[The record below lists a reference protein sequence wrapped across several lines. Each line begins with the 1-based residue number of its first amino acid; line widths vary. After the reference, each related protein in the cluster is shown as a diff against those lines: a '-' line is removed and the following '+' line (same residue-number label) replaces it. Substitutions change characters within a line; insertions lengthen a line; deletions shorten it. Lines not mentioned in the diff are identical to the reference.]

1 MYRSPGSASSPDLV
15 TLLKKTKQRNGSSNV
30 GSNGTGNRDASDGG
44 NGGGKGSELSS
55 RRLRTTSAT
64 PSSTSSNPIQQ
75 RSQSP
80 RVDRIATTNSSS
92 SSFQRGEDPSN
103 FLSVRSPDWV
113 LPSPSTSPAPS
124 PSIVKIAKA
133 SVRAKTSAF
142 LGKMWGQATV
152 RDRSRTINGSLPT
165 SVSSAS
171 AAFQDTFRPPVP
183 PLPSKQPPTSVSDV
197 FGDAG
202 TSLLHSPNLLKPL
215 PNILSGKESLRI
227 SQESDSN
234 SIVVVTMPGRG
245 ESPTMT
251 PIAKEFRD
259 VASLSKHTKRRSMSV
274 SDVDV
279 KRALAQNSPMP
290 PRLKELE
297 RTSNGWGSSLSGMFA
312 GELSGLVVP
321 PLSLQ
326 DPTTPIKRLSSSK
339 GKAPAVPLDL
349 QESKISD
356 SPLNSSTSIPAD
368 TPIVNIEPASIID
381 DSPLSS
387 PEPAMVP
394 PRSSSLNTPVKTTS
408 PTSPSSYTRGPGLRY
423 GPRSASGWS
432 GSMSSGAFNTHG
444 YSGSRDSP
452 RPRIH
457 HRSTASNSEPSL
469 IPRNDDPPA
478 QDDSRHVRLVPS
490 AGSSF
495 SRLDTMSP
503 ITPADIG
510 STGDL
515 MLLSGSD
522 TTPGEEPDID
532 SKAKSLAARCWTE
545 DEEFLAKEKIA
556 EWLGGSGRI
565 NNTALGHYIE
575 NFDFSGLR
583 LDMAFRRLCA
593 KLYLKAET
601 QQVDRI
607 LDTFASRYWV
617 CNRTSVY
624 GSPSVV
630 HAVAY
635 SLLLLNTDLHVAELS
650 THMSRNQ
657 FVRNTLS
664 AIQMQLHPNSSNSD
678 FDSSSGRQGSD
689 YTGST
694 PGRGVKRSDSIT
706 SWNSLSKDVVSGL
719 SQSLSP
725 QVNESTAS
733 FQATNNDQKENGG
746 ATPLYDRNWENEM
759 ETMLKDMYTAIKN
772 QQVLQPLGTLG
783 RMSTSSLSPHGTLMR
798 NRSTRGQP
806 DRLTAF
812 KRGSIRG
819 LGSILAPPSGASPY
833 SSNSSIDG
841 RASPAPSFATS
852 NELHA
857 STTSFMT
864 PTLGF
869 ASNLS
874 HTIIREAQEDD
885 DHSTKSRDTD
895 STDISI
901 SDEELALLGAPWAK
915 EGMLC
920 RKQFWE
926 ATGKKARVR
935 SWMDVF
941 VVIQR
946 GEVNMFTFGDR
957 GSGGGGVVGG
967 GNWLENAQSVGTL
980 HLAHSLA
987 HALPPPGYN
996 RQRPHCMVLTL
1007 ANGGVYFLQA
1017 GTEELVN
1024 EWVSTCNYWAARQS
1038 KEPLAGGVSNME
1050 YGWNRVLDPPEQVR
1064 SMSDN
1069 ESSRT
1074 VDRSDVMSVRSTRS
1088 RYGRK
1093 DGAASMRSSQSPWM
1107 DRTFIN
1113 DWKAPLPPTVASI
1126 HDEETQLEALQK
1138 HVKYMSEDL
1147 KRHNEL
1153 RTPMME
1159 LYTPRSPNAN
1169 KALLNWENKSKYLL
1183 SEIVKYQS
1191 YIDSLQ
1197 HATALRLKKRG
1208 ERALERA
1215 LVVADPDS
1223 DDGKGA
1229 RDDETIQEHGTS
1241 NTRFATLHRRE
1252 SAQVAEG

>member
-15 TLLKKTKQRNGSSNV
+15 TLLKKTKQRSGPPNA
-30 GSNGTGNRDASDGG
+30 GSNGTGNRDALRVDASDGV
-44 NGGGKGSELSS
+44 GGGAESSS
-55 RRLRTTSAT
+55 RRMRTTSAT
-64 PSSTSSNPIQQ
+64 PSSTSSTSILQQ
-75 RSQSP
+75 GQRP
-80 RVDRIATTNSSS
+80 RVERITTTTNSSS

-103 FLSVRSPDWV
+103 FLNARSPDWV
-113 LPSPSTSPAPS
+113 LPSPSSPAPS
-124 PSIVKIAKA
+124 PSVLKTARS
-133 SVRAKTSAF
+133 SVRAKTTAL
-142 LGKMWGQATV
+142 LGRMWGQSTV
-152 RDRSRTINGSLPT
+152 RDRSRTINGALPT
-165 SVSSAS
+165 PVSSVS
-171 AAFQDTFRPPVP
+171 AAFSDTFPPPVP
-183 PLPSKQPPTSVSDV
+183 PLPSKDFPTPAPDVFSDV
-197 FGDAG
+197 GRP
-202 TSLLHSPNLLKPL
+202 SLSSPNLSKPL
-215 PNILSGKESLRI
+215 PDIRLGKQPERD

-234 SIVVVTMPGRG
+234 SIVVVNMPGVDG
-245 ESPTMT
+245 SPMT
-251 PIAKEFRD
+251 TPVAKEFKD
-259 VASLSKHTKRRSMSV
+259 IGASSSKHNKRRSMSV

-312 GELSGLVVP
+312 AEFSETV
-321 PLSLQ
+321 SSSSQ
-326 DPTTPIKRLSSSK
+326 DPVTPIKRLSGPK
-339 GKAPAVPLDL
+339 GKSPVLL
-349 QESKISD
+349 SHMKGFD
-356 SPLNSSTSIPAD
+356 SPLNSSVSIPAD
-368 TPIVNIEPASIID
+368 TPIVNIEPASVVY

-387 PEPAMVP
+387 PEVAIVP
-394 PRSSSLNTPVKTTS
+394 PRSSSLTTPVKTTS
-408 PTSPSSYTRGPGLRY
+408 PTSPSPYTRGPGLRY
-423 GPRSASGWS
+423 GPRSATGWS
-432 GSMSSGAFNTHG
+432 GNISSGAFNTHG
-444 YSGSRDSP
+444 YSGSRESSKL
-452 RPRIH
+452 RIH

-469 IPRNDDPPA
+469 IPRDDENTA
-478 QDDSRHVRLVPS
+478 REDSRHVRLVPS
-490 AGSSF
+490 MGSSP
-495 SRLDTMSP
+495 SRSDTVSP
-503 ITPADIG
+503 ITPPDLG
-510 STGDL
+510 SSGDL
-515 MLLSGSD
+515 MLLIGSD
-522 TTPGEEPDID
+522 VTPGEEPDID
-532 SKAKSLAARCWTE
+532 SKAKSLAARCWAE

-565 NNTALGHYIE
+565 NNTALGYYMG
-575 NFDFSGLR
+575 NFDFSSLR

-593 KLYLKAET
+593 KLFLKAET

-607 LDTFASRYWV
+607 LDAFASRYWV
-617 CNRTSVY
+617 CNRNSVY
-624 GSPSVV
+624 GNPSVV

-664 AIQMQLHPNSSNSD
+664 AIQMQLHPNGSTSD
-678 FDSSSGRQGSD
+678 FDSSSGRQGSEH
-689 YTGST
+689 TGGT
-694 PGRGVKRSDSIT
+694 PAKRMKRSDSMT
-706 SWNSLSKDVVSGL
+706 SWSSLSRDAVTGL
-719 SQSLSP
+719 SQTLSP

-733 FQATNNDQKENGG
+733 FQAVSNDPKENYG
-746 ATPLYDRNWENEM
+746 AAPLYDRNWENEM
-759 ETMLKDMYTAIKN
+759 ETALKEMYTAIKN
-772 QQVLQPLGTLG
+772 QQVLQPLGALG
-783 RMSTSSLSPHGTLMR
+783 RLSTSSLSPHGTLMR

-819 LGSILAPPSGASPY
+819 LSSILAPPGGSSPY

-857 STTSFMT
+857 STASFMT

-885 DHSTKSRDTD
+885 DHSTKTHDSD
-895 STDISI
+895 STNISI
-901 SDEELALLGAPWAK
+901 SDEELALLGPPWAK

-926 ATGKKARVR
+926 ATGKKAKAR

-946 GEVNMFTFGDR
+946 GEVNMFTFGDK
-957 GSGGGGVVGG
+957 GASGTGVVGG

-987 HALPPPGYN
+987 HTLPPPGYN

-1007 ANGGVYFLQA
+1007 ANGGVYFFQA

-1050 YGWNRVLDPPEQVR
+1050 YGWNRVVDPPEQAR
-1064 SMSDN
+1064 SVSDN

-1093 DGAASMRSSQSPWM
+1093 DGVASMRSTQSPWV
-1107 DRTFIN
+1107 DRTLIN
-1113 DWKAPLPPTVASI
+1113 DWKAPLPPTVAST

-1138 HVKYMSEDL
+1138 HVKYLSEDL

-1159 LYTPRSPNAN
+1159 LYTSKSPNAG
-1169 KALLNWENKSKYLL
+1169 KALLNWENKSKHLL

-1197 HATALRLKKRG
+1197 HAMALRLKKRG

-1223 DDGKGA
+1223 DGGRGT
-1229 RDDETIQEHGTS
+1229 RDDETVHDHGNTNT
-1241 NTRFATLHRRE
+1241 NTRYGTLHRRE
-1252 SAQVAEG
+1252 SAQMAEV